1 MYFNDVPACFISIQ
15 CFATS
20 EKVIVTSLESVLHD
34 LQTREHFVI
43 ILLYF
48 NKLRANVFLSSAYV
62 VSTGPICRNS
72 VFCLF
77 FFHSVSN
84 FLGFVLV
91 KALPIGTRCPT
102 VQLYTRQ
109 EREWER
115 E

>member
-1 MYFNDVPACFISIQ
+1 MLSKY
-15 CFATS
+15 
-20 EKVIVTSLESVLHD
+20 
-34 LQTREHFVI
+34 
-43 ILLYF
+43 LL
-48 NKLRANVFLSSAYV
+48 AFLSSAYV

-72 VFCLF
+72 VFF
-77 FFHSVSN
+77 SFFHSVSN

-115 E
+115 D